1 LLIGIK
7 NIMLKSKLNFFFEL
21 SFNKKILL
29 LFVFDIFLNLFS
41 SWVTYI
47 LKVGYFLNILDVDL
61 VFIISNFLIFLVLFK
76 FSNFYLNHSRYLDIE
91 TIFRIN
97 KLLLI
102 YLLVTIIFHL
112 FFPILRN
119 DPFPRAVIFMQP
131 IFFFSL
137 VLSSRIFIFKIYKF
151 LNIDDDYTTAYIIG
165 SEYESFLLYN
175 QIKNN
180 NYNIKGFIDPNS
192 TKINRKI
199 NNLPIFNFD
208 KFSNNISN
216 NDIFIFFTNN
226 PNSIS
231 IKNDLINYKLIK
243 EEQFILIPNYN
254 ALINHRF
261 KEIKYKE
268 INIDKILTR
277 NISFNKSKVL
287 KIINNKTILITGAG
301 GSIGSEI
308 SIQIVKMKPKIVI
321 FIDNS
326 EFNLFQIKEKITKL
340 NIKNSKF
347 FFQLT
352 SITNYELINQ
362 YFKKYKFDVIY
373 HAAAYKHV
381 PIVEDNVLDA
391 VNNNIFGTYN
401 LINLS
406 IKYNVK
412 NFTLISSDKAVRS
425 KNLMGLTKRFSELIV
440 QAYSSNNKNLYSIVR
455 FGNVIGSSGSV
466 INTFY
471 DQIKNGENLTVTH
484 KDIIR
489 YFMSIKE
496 AVGLVLESSVLSKGG
511 EVFLLDMGEPIKII
525 DLAKQMILM
534 SGLKLK
540 SKSIPNGDIKIIF
553 TGLRPGEKLYEE
565 LLIEPNSIKT
575 NNKYIYKAN
584 EPMLTTIEM
593 DKFIKEFR
601 SHYSN
606 LDKFK
611 LIKLLKLFTY
621 FPKK

>member
-1 LLIGIK
+1 
-7 NIMLKSKLNFFFEL
+7 MLRSKINFFFEL
-21 SFNKKILL
+21 SYNKKILL

-41 SWVTYI
+41 SWVTYV

-61 VFIISNFLIFLVLFK
+61 VFIISNFLLFLVLFK

-112 FFPILRN
+112 FFPIIRH

-137 VLSSRIFIFKIYKF
+137 LLFSRILIFKIYKF
-151 LNIDDDYTTAYIIG
+151 LNNDDDYTTAYIIG

-192 TKINRKI
+192 KNINRKI

-208 KFSNNISN
+208 KFSNTISN
-216 NDIFIFFTNN
+216 NNIFIFFTNN

-231 IKNDLINYKLIK
+231 IKNDLINYKLVK
-243 EEQFILIPNYN
+243 DEQFILIPNYN

-287 KIINNKTILITGAG
+287 KNINNKTILITGAG

-308 SIQIVKMKPKIVI
+308 SIQIVKMKPKIII

-340 NIKNSKF
+340 NTKNSKF

-352 SITNYELINQ
+352 SITNYELMNQ

-381 PIVEDNVLDA
+381 PIVEDNVLEA

-496 AVGLVLESSVLSKGG
+496 AVGLVLESSVLSSGG
-511 EVFLLDMGEPIKII
+511 EVFLLDMGEPIKIL
-525 DLAKQMILM
+525 DLAKQMILL

-540 SKSIPNGDIKIIF
+540 SKSNPNGDIKIIF

-575 NNKYIYKAN
+575 KNKYIYKAN
-584 EPMLTTIEM
+584 EPMLTTIEI

>member
-1 LLIGIK
+1 
-7 NIMLKSKLNFFFEL
+7 MLKSKLNFFFEL

-540 SKSIPNGDIKIIF
+540 SKSNPNGDIKIIF

>member
-1 LLIGIK
+1 
-7 NIMLKSKLNFFFEL
+7 MLKSKLNFFFEL

-102 YLLVTIIFHL
+102 YLLVTIIFPL

-243 EEQFILIPNYN
+243 EEQFILIP
-254 ALINHRF
+254 
-261 KEIKYKE
+261 K
-268 INIDKILTR
+268 
-277 NISFNKSKVL
+277 
-287 KIINNKTILITGAG
+287 
-301 GSIGSEI
+301 
-308 SIQIVKMKPKIVI
+308 
-321 FIDNS
+321 
-326 EFNLFQIKEKITKL
+326 KL
-340 NIKNSKF
+340 NIKK
-347 FFQLT
+347 
-352 SITNYELINQ
+352 
-362 YFKKYKFDVIY
+362 
-373 HAAAYKHV
+373 
-381 PIVEDNVLDA
+381 
-391 VNNNIFGTYN
+391 
-401 LINLS
+401 
-406 IKYNVK
+406 
-412 NFTLISSDKAVRS
+412 
-425 KNLMGLTKRFSELIV
+425 
-440 QAYSSNNKNLYSIVR
+440 
-455 FGNVIGSSGSV
+455 
-466 INTFY
+466 
-471 DQIKNGENLTVTH
+471 
-484 KDIIR
+484 
-489 YFMSIKE
+489 
-496 AVGLVLESSVLSKGG
+496 
-511 EVFLLDMGEPIKII
+511 
-525 DLAKQMILM
+525 
-534 SGLKLK
+534 
-540 SKSIPNGDIKIIF
+540 
-553 TGLRPGEKLYEE
+553 
-565 LLIEPNSIKT
+565 
-575 NNKYIYKAN
+575 
-584 EPMLTTIEM
+584 
-593 DKFIKEFR
+593 
-601 SHYSN
+601 
-606 LDKFK
+606 
-611 LIKLLKLFTY
+611 
-621 FPKK
+621 

>member
-1 LLIGIK
+1 LLIGIR
-7 NIMLKSKLNFFFEL
+7 NIMLRNKLNFFFEL
-21 SFNKKILL
+21 PFNKKILL
-29 LFVFDIFLNLFS
+29 LFIFDIFLNLFS
-41 SWVTYI
+41 SWVTYV
-47 LKVGYFLNILDVDL
+47 LKVGYLINILDVD
-61 VFIISNFLIFLVLFK
+61 FIFILSNFLIFLALFK
-76 FSNFYLNHSRYLDIE
+76 FSNFYFNHSRYLDIE

-102 YLLVTIIFHL
+102 YLLITVFFHL
-112 FFPILRN
+112 FFPVIRN

-137 VLSSRIFIFKIYKF
+137 VLSSRIIIFKIYKY
-151 LNIDDDYTTAYIIG
+151 LNADNDHTTAYIIG

-192 TKINRKI
+192 TNINRKI
-199 NNLPIFNFD
+199 SNLPIFNFE
-208 KFSNNISN
+208 KFSRNISN
-216 NDIFIFFTNN
+216 NNIFIFFSNN
-226 PNSIS
+226 LNSIN

-243 EEQFILIPNYN
+243 DEQFILIPNYN

-268 INIDKILTR
+268 INIDKILSR
-277 NISFNKSKVL
+277 NINFNKSKVS
-287 KIINNKTILITGAG
+287 KIISNKTILITGAG

-308 SIQIVKMKPKIVI
+308 SLQLIKMKPKIII

-326 EFNLFQIKEKITKL
+326 EFNLFQIKEKIMKL
-340 NIKNSKF
+340 KIKNIKF

-352 SITNYELINQ
+352 SITNYELMEQ

-391 VNNNIFGTYN
+391 VSNNVFGTYN
-401 LINLS
+401 LIKLS
-406 IKYNVK
+406 IKYKVN

-440 QAYSSNNKNLYSIVR
+440 QAYSSNNKKIYNIVR

-484 KDIIR
+484 QDIIR

-511 EVFLLDMGEPIKII
+511 EVFLLDMGEPIKIV

-540 SKSIPNGDIKIIF
+540 TKSNPNGDIKIIF
-553 TGLRPGEKLYEE
+553 TGLRPGEKLFEE

-575 NNKYIYKAN
+575 NNKYIYKAS
-584 EPMLTTIEM
+584 EPKLDIIEI
-593 DKFIKEFR
+593 DNFIKQFYA
-601 SHYSN
+601 HYSN
-606 LDKFK
+606 LDKSK
-611 LIKLLKLFTY
+611 LIKLLKLFTD